1 MRGTVLVLTV
11 WFHRLL
17 GTSMRRHLAV
27 LVAAGLAAFALAA
40 PMQAQDGSNRMFTL
54 LIDQYADREPRF
66 LVDVRDVAPFATLE
80 TALAAQNNPEAALR
94 REVEAALDALM
105 ETDRLLDKQAEPEAA
120 PDDEITA
127 PAVSDDGT
135 VVIVAAIPTIAV
147 PTVDIDGE
155 EPVVYGLPVPTNLPL
170 PKPLPLEEPSEAMAE
185 TEIAIT
191 SPAEEEAAPTVD
203 TAPVD
208 TEVAEETGDASLE
221 EPALLTEVSEADELA
236 QAPAPAD
243 TLPGPVETE
252 DAAAEPEI
260 LPTFTGLTPQT
271 VTDDTTTAE
280 PVAEADPQPSAT
292 AEVEVEVEV
301 DTEADAPVDAAS
313 LPPMP
318 KDRPVVQVGYQGL
331 SEPLPTP
338 TTDGKPED
346 ADAVQVISGSDA
358 VALYDTL
365 SQKAEASKGEGSS
378 RSGRSVTVEVDD
390 LSATFGASADD
401 SELSAEEQWEQ
412 LMQDSLD

>member
-1 MRGTVLVLTV
+1 M
-11 WFHRLL
+11 
-17 GTSMRRHLAV
+17 
-27 LVAAGLAAFALAA
+27 LVAAGLGACAFAA

-54 LIDQYADREPRF
+54 LIDQYADRGPRF

-105 ETDRLLDKQAEPEAA
+105 ETDRLLDEQAEPEAA

-170 PKPLPLEEPSEAMAE
+170 PKPLPIEEPAEAVAEAE
-185 TEIAIT
+185 TAIT
-191 SPAEEEAAPTVD
+191 SPAEEDAAPTLD
-203 TAPVD
+203 TAPID
-208 TEVAEETGDASLE
+208 AEVAEETGDASLE
-221 EPALLTEVSEADELA
+221 DPALLTEVSEADELA

-243 TLPGPVETE
+243 TPPGPVETE
-252 DAAAEPEI
+252 EAATEPEI
-260 LPTFTGLTPQT
+260 LPTFAGLTPQT
-271 VTDDTTTAE
+271 ETEDTTTAE
-280 PVAEADPQPSAT
+280 PLAEADPQPSAT
-292 AEVEVEVEV
+292 AEIEVEVE
-301 DTEADAPVDAAS
+301 TEAEAPVDADS

-318 KDRPVVQVGYQGL
+318 KDRPAVQVGYQGL

-338 TTDGKPED
+338 TTED
-346 ADAVQVISGSDA
+346 KSEDTDAVQVISGSDA

-401 SELSAEEQWEQ
+401 SELSAEEQWDQ
-412 LMQDSLD
+412 LMQDSLN

>member
-27 LVAAGLAAFALAA
+27 LVAAGLAAFAFSA

-105 ETDRLLDKQAEPEAA
+105 ETDGLLDEQAEPEAA

-170 PKPLPLEEPSEAMAE
+170 PKPLPLDDPSEAMAE

-191 SPAEEEAAPTVD
+191 SPAEEDAAPTED

-208 TEVAEETGDASLE
+208 TEIAEETGDASLE
-221 EPALLTEVSEADELA
+221 DPALLTDVTEADELA

-260 LPTFTGLTPQT
+260 LPTFAGLTPQT

-292 AEVEVEVEV
+292 AEIEVEVE
-301 DTEADAPVDAAS
+301 TEAEAPADAAP

-318 KDRPVVQVGYQGL
+318 KDRPAVQVGYKGL

-338 TTDGKPED
+338 TTESKPED
-346 ADAVQVISGSDA
+346 SVAVQVISGRDA

-378 RSGRSVTVEVDD
+378 RSGRSVTVQVDD

-401 SELSAEEQWEQ
+401 SELSAEEQWDQ